1 MDSGK
6 PSAGKK
12 QQVGLLAKVLLA
24 GHSEVETPAG
34 VKFSTYGLPVIR
46 PNKQSAQTR
55 SRRTRTGNASFRFR
69 CFE

>member
-46 PNKQSAQTR
+46 PHRRLASGR
-55 SRRTRTGNASFRFR
+55 SWRLA
-69 CFE
+69 